1 MQTMADRRTVTDML
15 RRLMLA
21 GLPAA
26 QAQQAT
32 TPPPHK
38 PLEKTIGQARP
49 DIVPSLIVMNSAGA
63 TLEDGKLTLKGVATN
78 SIIFA
83 DRPVRSAG
91 HALTT
96 TLLDEWNPDYPDSFY
111 ADPPNATVSVFG
123 ATEDAVYDAVVTL
136 TNPVMSGSDLTF
148 DVAVLEGSLTGATGP
163 AAVFIDIIGR
173 PLTPISF
180 AGVAR
185 RTAFRGAFYAGAAG
199 AAAAAYPP
207 PPAYGPYSEP
217 CGYAPYP
224 PCRQ

>member
-1 MQTMADRRTVTDML
+1 MQTMADRRTVTDKL
-15 RRLMLA
+15 RRLMLAGGVALSALMLA

-49 DIVPSLIVMNSAGA
+49 EIVPSLIVMNSAGA

-173 PLTPISF
+173 PLTPISY

-185 RTAFRGAFYAGAAG
+185 RTAYRGAFY
-199 AAAAAYPP
+199 
-207 PPAYGPYSEP
+207 
-217 CGYAPYP
+217 
-224 PCRQ
+224 R